1 MNSKQ
6 MLLILCVLLGMTAMV
21 YANPGEGKAIFTTRC
36 AGCHNVNKQLTGPA
50 LAGVHE
56 RRSMEWIVKF
66 VKSSQAVVKSGDK
79 DAVALY
85 QQFNRMPMPD
95 HSDLTSENIKSI
107 VDYIKAETVIIN
119 SKAPFAKPGKR
130 QAAYLPPSLV
140 KHSGLFIIYL
150 GIVAL
155 LIAILLLVVRMNDH
169 QPKADEQQA

>member
-6 MLLILCVLLGMTAMV
+6 SLLTLWVLLGMTTMV
-21 YANPGEGKAIFTTRC
+21 YANPGDGKAIFTTRC
-36 AGCHNVNKQLTGPA
+36 AGCHNVNKKLTGPA

-95 HSDLTSENIKSI
+95 HADLTSENIKSI
-107 VDYIKAETVIIN
+107 VDYIKAETVVTD
-119 SKAPFAKPGKR
+119 SKAPFAKPGKM
-130 QAAYLPPSLV
+130 QTAYLPLSIA
-140 KHSGLFIIYL
+140 KDYNLFIVYL
-150 GIVAL
+150 AVVAL
-155 LIAILLLVVRMNDH
+155 LIAILLLAVRINDL

>member
-6 MLLILCVLLGMTAMV
+6 ILLTLWVLLGMTTV
-21 YANPGEGKAIFTTRC
+21 LNANPEDGKAIFTTRC

-50 LAGVHE
+50 LAGLHE

-66 VKSSQAVVKSGDK
+66 VRSSQAVVKSGDK
-79 DAVALY
+79 EAVALY
-85 QQFNRMPMPD
+85 QQFNRIPMPD

-107 VDYIKAETVIIN
+107 VDYIKAETVITE

-130 QAAYLPPSLV
+130 QTAYLPPSLV

-155 LIAILLLVVRMNDH
+155 LIATLLLVVRMNDL
-169 QPKADEQQA
+169 QSKADEQQA